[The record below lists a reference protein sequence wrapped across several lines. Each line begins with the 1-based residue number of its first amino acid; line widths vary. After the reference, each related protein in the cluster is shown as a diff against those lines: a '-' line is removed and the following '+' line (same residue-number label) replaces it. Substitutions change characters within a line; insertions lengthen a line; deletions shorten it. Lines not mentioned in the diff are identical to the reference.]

1 MIVGTFGHRPYF
13 GAKLFIK
20 LLTTP
25 SAISHEKTYVAFHR
39 VSGVDVLPHGGEI
52 AADEESRSYFAALG
66 NYFFAESVDEK
77 KSVACHGASAVNR
90 YVSFDLYSLNER
102 LESVTGG
109 MIHDNSHCSSTK
121 LIFNERYD
129 GMMKVFLA
137 KKRLGNQERSRAR
150 KSSACNVDVE

>member
-1 MIVGTFGHRPYF
+1 MPERVITSGKETMIVGTFGHRPYF

-66 NYFFAESVDEK
+66 NYFFAESVTK
-77 KSVACHGASAVNR
+77 KSLSHA
-90 YVSFDLYSLNER
+90 
-102 LESVTGG
+102 TG
-109 MIHDNSHCSSTK
+109 
-121 LIFNERYD
+121 L
-129 GMMKVFLA
+129 
-137 KKRLGNQERSRAR
+137 RS
-150 KSSACNVDVE
+150 KPVCQF